1 MYSGTQVL
9 ALTLSLCLM
18 TACKEKNQNNQS
30 QLVNVVEVTPSA
42 GTTSASYPAETEA
55 MNKTDLSFKVAG
67 TIAQVL
73 VKEGDHVQ
81 AGQAVARLDD
91 RDYRTQLRATEAEY
105 NQVKAECERIMAM
118 HKERAVSDNNYDKAR
133 YGLQQMTEKLAHHRN
148 QLSDSADMLT
158 RFTGSRRR
166 RQVRDCPC
174 CRFIPPRVSMWSST
188 FLSAPMHSANRLSP
202 IRQHSIPYQA
212 RFSRLP

>member
-1 MYSGTQVL
+1 MYCGTQVL

-73 VKEGDHVQ
+73 VKK
-81 AGQAVARLDD
+81 ATTYRRD
-91 RDYRTQLRATEAEY
+91 RQWLALTTATTAPS
-105 NQVKAECERIMAM
+105 CE
-118 HKERAVSDNNYDKAR
+118 
-133 YGLQQMTEKLAHHRN
+133 L
-148 QLSDSADMLT
+148 
-158 RFTGSRRR
+158 R
-166 RQVRDCPC
+166 RQ
-174 CRFIPPRVSMWSST
+174 ST
-188 FLSAPMHSANRLSP
+188 
-202 IRQHSIPYQA
+202 IR
-212 RFSRLP
+212 